1 MWGRRRP
8 DGENAPTAGAL
19 TALSDLLK
27 PAGWDRLSD
36 ADRTAALAAYT
47 SLGVPAVSVTGAR
60 LDADLSTR
68 LQRWVAVVVGRGF
81 QPEVA
86 ASVRGWLESQAS
98 DAHLFV
104 GGHIAQG
111 RTSLVLTLAREA
123 MAKRP
128 APPEYFYG
136 PDPDALDTPLL
147 LTLPSGAAQP
157 FAEALVATLSA
168 SGEEW
173 DKPTRQQA
181 VASAFDAF
189 QGKAPAQAR
198 EYVGKLR
205 AAVEKAA
212 AGEGDFPF
220 GDDTPLQVVTRA
232 QTTAGGAPVA
242 FASML
247 QDDLNEALLRANG
260 GVLVL
265 PALNIDVNA
274 LTTTLLNRYIKVR
287 DDATQHVPLNVRLV
301 MIGTED
307 GYRALLSAS
316 DDMARVFRREIW
328 CNDMTPW
335 TRESE
340 AAYAALAD
348 GVARRY
354 DLPAFDPG
362 AVARL
367 IEEGSRRSGGL
378 NRSRLSTDLMLLHD
392 LAMEAGE
399 LARARGGASV
409 IGGDITEALNRR
421 RALQSATA
429 RQVREAIIT
438 GESMTPTS
446 GSAIGQIN
454 GLGIFEWHPYEASFA
469 VPMRISATVSPGRD
483 ERVLDIEQEAQQADA
498 DHVRGAMTMEGYLTH
513 RYSEQ
518 RPLSVII
525 RIRFEQ
531 EHGGTGGDSASAA
544 QLYTLLSALAQLP
557 IRCSLAVTGAVG
569 QYGEIQPIGGVNTKI
584 DGFWEVC
591 RLRRAQGEQPEGGYG
606 VLIPAINMRDLMLR
620 PEVAASI
627 ANEGWFHIWP
637 VATVDEAIPFLMGV
651 PAAAVHERVE
661 RRLKRFHEMARA
673 SR

>member
-1 MWGRRRP
+1 V
-8 DGENAPTAGAL
+8 T
-19 TALSDLLK
+19 TLSDLLK
-27 PAGWDRLSD
+27 PAGWDRLSE
-36 ADRTAALAAYT
+36 ADRAAALSVYP
-47 SLGVPAVSVTGAR
+47 SLDVPAVSVTGDR
-60 LDADLSTR
+60 LDAEQSQR
-68 LQRWVAVVVGRGF
+68 LQRWVAGIVGRGF
-81 QPEVA
+81 QPEVTTG
-86 ASVRGWLESQAS
+86 VRAWLESQAT
-98 DAHLFV
+98 DTHLFV
-104 GGHIAQG
+104 GGRIAQG
-111 RTSLVLTLAREA
+111 RTSLVMTLAREV
-123 MAKRP
+123 MARRP

-136 PDPDALDTPLL
+136 PDPDSFDTPML
-147 LTLPSGAAQP
+147 LTLPSGGARP
-157 FAEALVATLSA
+157 FAEALVAALGA
-168 SGEEW
+168 SGEQW

-181 VASAFDAF
+181 VSAAFDTF
-189 QGKAPAQAR
+189 QSNAPEQTR
-198 EYVGKLR
+198 GYVSKLR

-212 AGEGDFPF
+212 AGDGDFPF
-220 GDDTPLQVVTRA
+220 GDDTPLTVVTRP
-232 QTTAGGAPVA
+232 QTTDGAPVV

-247 QDDLNEALLRANG
+247 QDDLNESLLRANG

-265 PALNIDVNA
+265 PALNIDVNT
-274 LTTTLLNRYIKVR
+274 LTTTLLNRCIKVR
-287 DDATQHVPLNVRLV
+287 DDAKQPVPLNVRLV
-301 MIGTED
+301 MIGSED

-316 DDMARVFRREIW
+316 DDIARIFRREVW
-328 CNDMTPW
+328 CNDMVPW
-335 TRESE
+335 TREAE

-348 GVARRY
+348 GAARRY
-354 DLPAFDPG
+354 DLPTFDPG

-392 LAMEAGE
+392 LAVEAGE
-399 LARARGGASV
+399 FARARGGAST

-421 RALQSATA
+421 RGLQSATA
-429 RQVREAIIT
+429 RQVREAIMT

-454 GLGIFEWHPYEASFA
+454 GLGIYEWHPYEASFA

-544 QLYTLLSALAQLP
+544 QLFALLSALAQQP
-557 IRCSLAVTGAVG
+557 ITRARAVTGAVG

-591 RLRRAQGEQPEGGYG
+591 QMRRAQGEGVEGSYG
-606 VLIPAINMRDLMLR
+606 VLIPAVNMRDLMLR

-637 VATVDEAIPFLMGV
+637 VATVDEAIPLLMGI
-651 PAAAVHERVE
+651 PAAQAHQRIEQ
-661 RRLKRFHEMARA
+661 RLKRFYQMAR

>member
-1 MWGRRRP
+1 M
-8 DGENAPTAGAL
+8 
-19 TALSDLLK
+19 LSDLLK
-27 PAGWDRLSD
+27 PAEWDRLSE
-36 ADRTAALAAYT
+36 ADRAAALSAYP
-47 SLGVPAVSVTGAR
+47 SLDVPAVSVTGPQ
-60 LDADLSTR
+60 LDAELSTR
-68 LQRWVAVVVGRGF
+68 LQHWVAGIVGRGF
-81 QPEVA
+81 QPEVTA
-86 ASVRGWLESQAS
+86 GVRAWLESQAT
-98 DAHLFV
+98 DTHLFV
-104 GGHIAQG
+104 GGRIAQG

-136 PDPDALDTPLL
+136 PDPDSFDTPML
-147 LTLPSGAAQP
+147 LTLPSGGAQP
-157 FAEALVATLSA
+157 FAEALVALLSA
-168 SGEEW
+168 CGEQW

-181 VASAFDAF
+181 VASAFDTF
-189 QGKAPAQAR
+189 QSKAPGQAWD
-198 EYVGKLR
+198 YIANLR
-205 AAVEKAA
+205 AAVEQAA
-212 AGEGDFPF
+212 SGDGDFPF
-220 GDDTPLQVVTRA
+220 GDDTPLTVVTRPQA
-232 QTTAGGAPVA
+232 TNGAPAV

-287 DDATQHVPLNVRLV
+287 DDAKQPVPLDVRLV

-307 GYRALLSAS
+307 AYRALLSAS
-316 DDMARVFRREIW
+316 DDMSRVFRREVW
-328 CNDMTPW
+328 CNDTVPW
-335 TRESE
+335 TRETE
-340 AAYAALAD
+340 AAYATLAD
-348 GVARRY
+348 GAARRY
-354 DLPAFDPG
+354 GLPTFDPG

-378 NRSRLSTDLMLLHD
+378 NRSRMSTDLMLLHD
-392 LAMEAGE
+392 LLVEAGE
-399 LARARGGASV
+399 LARARGGAST

-421 RALQSATA
+421 RGLQSATA
-429 RQVREAIIT
+429 RQVREAIMT

-513 RYSEQ
+513 HYSEQ

-544 QLYTLLSALAQLP
+544 QLFTLLSALAQQP
-557 IRCSLAVTGAVG
+557 IKRSLAVTGAVG

-591 RLRRAQGEQPEGGYG
+591 RMRYQQGERPEGGYG
-606 VLIPAINMRDLMLR
+606 VLIPTVNARDLMLR

-627 ANEGWFHIWP
+627 ANDGWFHIWT
-637 VATVDEAIPFLMGV
+637 VATVDDAIPLLMGIS
-651 PAAAVHERVE
+651 AAQLHQRVE
-661 RRLKRFHEMARA
+661 QRLKRFQQMARA

>member
-1 MWGRRRP
+1 MWGRQG
-8 DGENAPTAGAL
+8 DTEKTLMSGAL

-27 PAGWDRLSD
+27 PAQWDRLSE
-36 ADRTAALAAYT
+36 AERTAALSAYP
-47 SLGVPAVSVTGAR
+47 SLNVPAVSATGAR
-60 LDADLSTR
+60 LDAEMATR
-68 LQRWVAVVVGRGF
+68 LQRWVAGIVGRGF
-81 QPEVA
+81 QPEVTA
-86 ASVRGWLESQAS
+86 GVRAWLESQAS
-98 DAHLFV
+98 DTHLFV
-104 GGHIAQG
+104 GGRIAQG

-136 PDPDALDTPLL
+136 PDPDSFDTSLL
-147 LTLPSGAAQP
+147 LTLPSGGAQP

-168 SGEEW
+168 CGEQW

-181 VASAFDAF
+181 VSAAFDTF
-189 QGKAPAQAR
+189 QSKAPGQAWD
-198 EYVGKLR
+198 YISQLR
-205 AAVEKAA
+205 AAVGQAA
-212 AGEGDFPF
+212 AGDGDFPF
-220 GDDTPLQVVTRA
+220 GDDTPLQMVTRP
-232 QTTAGGAPVA
+232 QTTDGAPVV

-247 QDDLNEALLRANG
+247 QDDLNESLLRANG

-274 LTTTLLNRYIKVR
+274 LTTTLLNRSIKAR
-287 DDATQHVPLNVRLV
+287 DDAKQPVPLNVRLV

-316 DDMARVFRREIW
+316 DDMSRVFRREVW
-328 CNDMTPW
+328 CNDTVPW
-335 TRESE
+335 TRETE
-340 AAYAALAD
+340 AAYAALVD
-348 GVARRY
+348 GAARRY

-378 NRSRLSTDLMLLHD
+378 NRSRVSTDLMLLHD
-392 LAMEAGE
+392 LAVEAGE
-399 LARARGGASV
+399 VARARGGAST

-421 RALQSATA
+421 RAVQSATS
-429 RQVREAIIT
+429 RQVREAIMT

-446 GSAIGQIN
+446 GSAVGQIN

-513 RYSEQ
+513 RYSDH

-544 QLYTLLSALAQLP
+544 QLFTLLSALAQQP
-557 IRCSLAVTGAVG
+557 IKCSLAVTGAVG

-591 RLRRAQGEQPEGGYG
+591 RMRYQQGERPEGGYG
-606 VLIPAINMRDLMLR
+606 VLIPTVNARDLMLR

-637 VATVDEAIPFLMGV
+637 VATVDEAIPLLMGV
-651 PAAAVHERVE
+651 PAAQLHQRVE
-661 RRLKRFHEMARA
+661 QRIKRFHQMAR

>member
-1 MWGRRRP
+1 MWGRQQ
-8 DGENAPTAGAL
+8 GNSEKIITTGAL

-27 PAGWDRLSD
+27 PADWDRLSA
-36 ADRTAALAAYT
+36 ADRAAALSAYPA
-47 SLGVPAVSVTGAR
+47 LDVPAVSVTGAR
-60 LDADLSTR
+60 LDAEMSTR
-68 LQRWVAVVVGRGF
+68 LQRWVGGIVGRSF
-81 QPEVA
+81 QLEVA
-86 ASVRGWLESQAS
+86 AGVRAWLESQAS
-98 DAHLFV
+98 DTHLFV

-136 PDPDALDTPLL
+136 PDPDAFDTPLL
-147 LTLPSGAAQP
+147 LTLPSGGAQP
-157 FAEALVATLSA
+157 FSEALIATLGA
-168 SGEEW
+168 SGEQW

-181 VASAFDAF
+181 VASAFDTF
-189 QGKAPAQAR
+189 QSKAPGQAWD
-198 EYVGKLR
+198 YVGKLR

-212 AGEGDFPF
+212 AGDGDFPF
-220 GDDTPLQVVTRA
+220 GDDTPLQVVVRA
-232 QTTAGGAPVA
+232 QATSGAPVV

-247 QDDLNEALLRANG
+247 QDDLNESLLRANG

-287 DDATQHVPLNVRLV
+287 DDATQQVPLNVRLV

-307 GYRALLSAS
+307 AYRTLLSAS
-316 DDMARVFRREIW
+316 DDMARIFRREIW
-328 CNDMTPW
+328 CNDTVPW
-335 TRESE
+335 TRETE
-340 AAYAALAD
+340 ASYAALAD
-348 GVARRY
+348 GAARRY

-367 IEEGSRRSGGL
+367 IEEGARRSGGL
-378 NRSRLSTDLMLLHD
+378 NRSRMSTDLMLLQD
-392 LAMEAGE
+392 LAVEAGE

-409 IGGDITEALNRR
+409 IGGDVTEALNRR
-421 RALQSATA
+421 RSLQSATA
-429 RQVREAIIT
+429 RQVREAIMT

-446 GSAIGQIN
+446 GVAIGQIN

-498 DHVRGAMTMEGYLTH
+498 DHVRGAMTMEGYLTY

-544 QLYTLLSALAQLP
+544 QLFTLLSALAQQP
-557 IRCSLAVTGAVG
+557 IRCALAVTGAVG

-584 DGFWEVC
+584 DGFWEIC
-591 RLRRAQGEQPEGGYG
+591 RLRYQQGERPEGGYG
-606 VLIPAINMRDLMLR
+606 VLIPTVNARDLMLR
-620 PEVAASI
+620 PETAASI
-627 ANEGWFHIWP
+627 ANDGWFHIWP
-637 VATVDEAIPFLMGV
+637 VATVDEAIPLLMGL
-651 PAAAVHERVE
+651 PAATIHQRVE
-661 RRLKRFHEMARA
+661 QRLKRFHEMAR